1 MLSQPA
7 HKMERDLV
15 IRQLVVVLGVP
26 IDNLSM
32 AETLDRLE
40 NFVTSGRTTG
50 KSHQVATVNA
60 DFVVKA
66 MSDPELRYLLQESDM
81 ALADGM
87 PLVWGGRL
95 LGVSMAERVAGSD
108 LIPRLAERAADC
120 GYSIYLLGAEPGVS
134 ASAAEILQE
143 QYPGL
148 KIVGIQSPPYSSV
161 LEMDPAIIEDI
172 KAADPDILLVAFG
185 NPKQEKWIGMHRR
198 ELSVPVMIGVGA
210 TLDFIAGHRKRA
222 PKWMQI
228 VGLEWFHRLV
238 QEPRRLW
245 RRYVV
250 DLVAFSAF
258 FIRQWWIMRR
268 GFKPVTLL
276 PVEDAVVVNNTA
288 ILTLRGRLTVENYRP
303 FYEIGQRALHTTSTL
318 VINMAQAEFLD
329 SSAIGLLIELARQ
342 ARSNGGE
349 LWLASVPAEIER
361 TLSILR
367 LDKFFVFSPTVE
379 HVLEQKGIFFE
390 AEAAP
395 AVPTV
400 ETTADQA
407 VSGPAWA
414 VLKLPR
420 RLDAQTAPDV
430 LEQCQAALAQNPHL
444 ILDLTETVFLASA
457 GLAVLARLNRE
468 AKEMAGELRM
478 ANCAKDVLKVIQMVR
493 FDKIL
498 ALFDDI
504 PSASA

>member
-1 MLSQPA
+1 
-7 HKMERDLV
+7 
-15 IRQLVVVLGVP
+15 
-26 IDNLSM
+26 
-32 AETLDRLE
+32 
-40 NFVTSGRTTG
+40 
-50 KSHQVATVNA
+50 
-60 DFVVKA
+60 
-66 MSDPELRYLLQESDM
+66 
-81 ALADGM
+81 
-87 PLVWGGRL
+87 
-95 LGVSMAERVAGSD
+95 
-108 LIPRLAERAADC
+108 
-120 GYSIYLLGAEPGVS
+120 
-134 ASAAEILQE
+134 
-143 QYPGL
+143 
-148 KIVGIQSPPYSSV
+148 
-161 LEMDPAIIEDI
+161 
-172 KAADPDILLVAFG
+172 
-185 NPKQEKWIGMHRR
+185 
-198 ELSVPVMIGVGA
+198 
-210 TLDFIAGHRKRA
+210 
-222 PKWMQI
+222 
-228 VGLEWFHRLV
+228 
-238 QEPRRLW
+238 
-245 RRYVV
+245 
-250 DLVAFSAF
+250 
-258 FIRQWWIMRR
+258 
-268 GFKPVTLL
+268 
-276 PVEDAVVVNNTA
+276 
-288 ILTLRGRLTVENYRP
+288 
-303 FYEIGQRALHTTSTL
+303 
-318 VINMAQAEFLD
+318 MAQAEFLD

>member
-1 MLSQPA
+1 MSQPA

-26 IDNLSM
+26 IDNLNM
-32 AETLDRLE
+32 AQTLDRLE
-40 NFVTSGRTTG
+40 SFVVNGRATG

-95 LGVSMAERVAGSD
+95 LGVSLTERVAGSD
-108 LIPRLAERAADC
+108 LIPRLAERAAGC
-120 GYSIYLLGAEPGVS
+120 GYSIYLLGAEPGV
-134 ASAAEILQE
+134 AAAAAEILQE

-148 KIVGIQSPPYSSV
+148 KVVGIQSPPYSSV

-172 KAADPDILLVAFG
+172 KTADPDILLVAFG
-185 NPKQEKWIGMHRR
+185 NPKQEKWIGMYRR

-222 PKWMQI
+222 PKWMQMA
-228 VGLEWFHRLV
+228 GLEWFHRLV

-258 FIRQWWIMRR
+258 FIRQWWVMRR
-268 GFKPVTLL
+268 GFKPVARL
-276 PVEDAVVVNNTA
+276 PVEDAVVVNDTA
-288 ILTLRGRLTVENYRP
+288 VLSLRGRLTIENYQP
-303 FYEIGQRALHTTSTL
+303 FYEIGQRALTSTSTL
-318 VINMAQAEFLD
+318 VVNMAQAEFLD

-342 ARSNGGE
+342 ARSKGGE
-349 LWLASVPAEIER
+349 LWLAAVPAEIER

-367 LDKFFVFSPTVE
+367 LENFFVFSPTVE
-379 HVLEQKGIFFE
+379 QVFEQKGIFFE
-390 AEAAP
+390 SQPVSTLKTAENL
-395 AVPTV
+395 
-400 ETTADQA
+400 
-407 VSGPAWA
+407 VSGPVWA

-420 RLDAQTAPDV
+420 RLDAETAPDV
-430 LEQCQAALAQNPHL
+430 LEQCRVALAQSPHL
-444 ILDLTETVFLASA
+444 ILDLTDTVFLASA
-457 GLAVLARLNRE
+457 GLAMLARLNRE
-468 AKEMAGELRM
+468 AKEMAGELRV
-478 ANCAKDVLKVIQMVR
+478 ANCAKDVLKVIHMVR

-504 PSASA
+504 ASASA